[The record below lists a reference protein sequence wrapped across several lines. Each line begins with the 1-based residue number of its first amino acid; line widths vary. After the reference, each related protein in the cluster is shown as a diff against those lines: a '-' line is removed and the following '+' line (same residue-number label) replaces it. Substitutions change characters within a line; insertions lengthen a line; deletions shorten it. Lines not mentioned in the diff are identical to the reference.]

1 MSSQLIGSLGLP
13 ESGQNSVLHPTAQ
26 RTLLLA
32 ADWQIRPL
40 LPSDSLEQLTE
51 LIHRAH
57 GPHLALGLR
66 FVGTYQT
73 VEVTAERIA
82 SGHAFVATAQDELI
96 GTVTVRP
103 PRPQSP
109 APLYRDPHTWSF
121 SQLAVTPELK
131 GRGLGRALH
140 DAAVQCAP
148 QNGAR
153 TMMLDTAEPAQGLR
167 QSRPDSP
174 SISI

>member
-26 RTLLLA
+26 QTLLLA

-40 LPSDSLEQLTE
+40 LPSDSLKQLTE

-109 APLYRDPHTWSF
+109 APLYGDPHTWSF

-140 DAAVQCAP
+140 DAAVQCAL

-174 SISI
+174 SIRI